1 MKFNS
6 RYFDINQV
14 LGNTNIP
21 FNYKGKKNGKKS
33 YARKLI
39 ADKRL
44 AEKKNRIKAK
54 EKSTKGKGFFGRK
67 GRVE

>member
-54 EKSTKGKGFFGRK
+54 EKSAKGKGVFGRK
-67 GRVE
+67 GRAE

>member
-6 RYFDINQV
+6 RYYDINQV

-54 EKSTKGKGFFGRK
+54 EKREVKGFFSRK
-67 GRVE
+67 GKAD